1 MGKEK
6 EKSKNTIGYCKCC
19 GHIFPYE
26 RTTCARC
33 GSKWNMIPMIPPF
46 TKDDYLESDDVGHQV
61 DEIVFKEYIEPS
73 GEYDPVKAE
82 ERIQKENS
90 IYFCKCCGKIWDLET
105 EICPFCGYESDVY
118 IIEPPFTEAEY
129 VDSKEVKNQ
138 IYEIIFRKYIEP
150 SGVYDP
156 LKARECIRSEAKEEE
171 ERKKLLQEALSK
183 PRVTCPYCGSQN
195 IHRIQPI
202 FYPLGRLGG
211 FFSPTSGNQWECGNC
226 RNYF

>member
-6 EKSKNTIGYCKCC
+6 KKDIIGYCKCC

-46 TKDDYLESDDVGHQV
+46 TKDDYLESDDVGHQI

-90 IYFCKCCGKIWDLET
+90 IYFCKCCGKMWDLET

-118 IIEPPFTEAEY
+118 LIKPPFT
-129 VDSKEVKNQ
+129 VDDYIDSENVKKQ
-138 IYEIIFRKYIEP
+138 IYKIIFKEYIEP

-156 LKARECIRSEAKEEE
+156 LKARECIKEEE
-171 ERKKLLQEALSK
+171 EHKRRLQETISSIGN

-195 IHRIQPI
+195 THRIH
-202 FYPLGRLGG
+202 PLEYISG
-211 FFSPTSGNQWECGNC
+211 FLSPAYGKQWECGNC
-226 RNYF
+226 RSYF